1 MIDATIG
8 GAASNSFVTWEE
20 AVSII
25 SQMMFVPPEWI
36 AATEEDNKIALIDA
50 GRRINNLSYRGEKK
64 TTTQALIFP
73 IIFEPDVPGVE
84 LISGAD
90 IHPLQVKL
98 AQVNLALRLRQLE
111 DTNQPNPS
119 QVTSLEALGIT
130 KVKAD
135 VVEVQFKGEGRQG
148 NGLLIPADILGLI
161 PEHWLRGSKT
171 VKRSR
176 GFIDFY

>member
-8 GAASNSFVTWEE
+8 GAASNSFLSWEE

-25 SQMMFVPPEWI
+25 SQMMFVPPEWV

-64 TTTQALIFP
+64 DIEQALMFP

-84 LISGAD
+84 SISGAD
-90 IHPLQVKL
+90 IHPVQIKL

-148 NGLLIPADILGLI
+148 NRLLIPSDILGLI

-171 VKRSR
+171 VKKAK